1 MGFSMQTLNVCTPGV
16 SVLTAD
22 LEILIKMLN

>member
-1 MGFSMQTLNVCTPGV
+1 MRFSMQTMNVCMPSV

-22 LEILIKMLN
+22 LEIVDKKC

>member
-1 MGFSMQTLNVCTPGV
+1 MRFSMQTLNVCMPGV

-22 LEILIKMLN
+22 LEIVDKKC